1 MLLSM
6 SRCRAQC
13 TLTRHDERN
22 TITRLVLCHAERPP
36 SATRGPGRQRAPFS
50 RKLQP
55 TRPALSAQHTRPA
68 ASSPTEE
75 AQAPWHAVI
84 ISMNVGFKLA
94 PPTRKPSMSCFARS
108 SAQFS
113 GVTLPPYWIRTFSA
127 TSALTAVLRYS
138 RIEACVSCAWSGVAT
153 LPVPI
158 AHTGSYAM
166 TMSSQLVILDRTAA
180 NCRWLTSSVL
190 PVSRSSKSSPM
201 QNMTLMPAFWQ
212 ISSLAA
218 VISSVSP
225 YLVRRSEWPMRVHSI
240 AMSLRCSA
248 FHSPV
253 KAPMPVALTF
263 WEQTAMPRASRSGLT
278 VEMCKA
284 VGQITTSILPASKG
298 VSFHAA
304 SSFCASLSVAGLHFQ
319 LPPTMNLRGMLFD
332 C

>member
-166 TMSSQLVILDRTAA
+166 TMSSQLVILGRTAV
-180 NCRWLTSSVL
+180 NWRLFTSSVL
-190 PVSRSSKSSPM
+190 PDSRSSSDSPM
-201 QNMTLMPAFWQ
+201 QKMTLTPAFWHN
-212 ISSLAA
+212 SSLVA
-218 VISSVSP
+218 VTSSVSP
-225 YLVRRSEWPMRVHSI
+225 YLTRRSEWPIKVHAIS
-240 AMSLRCSA
+240 MSLRCST

-253 KAPMPVALTF
+253 NAPMPVALIF
-263 WEQTAMPRASRSGLT
+263 WVQACMPMASRSAFTTGK
-278 VEMCKA
+278 CRA
-284 VGQITTSILPASKG
+284 VGQITTSTLLLSKAF
-298 VSFHAA
+298 SFQAP
-304 SSFCASLSVAGLHFQ
+304 SSV
-319 LPPTMNLRGMLFD
+319 
-332 C
+332 